1 MDLGIIAFKGILNTL
16 VRLIPL
22 SLYMGTIMSSL
33 MYDNKKAGLLLL
45 GFVLLEFISGGFLYI
60 NSNNMINNIQCGL
73 VKSSEGSSFNLPA
86 PVPTSVGFFVGFMIS
101 EMFLT
106 DEFKPTK
113 FYFLIMLLL
122 VSIWSRINVG
132 CHSLIESCM
141 AGLIGLFIGIA
152 YLNLFKESYI
162 EASYE
167 SLPKDIS
174 EKENKIYQL
183 LNLT

>member
-16 VRLIPL
+16 VRLTPL
-22 SLYMGTIMSSL
+22 SLYMGSIMSSL
-33 MYDNKKAGLLLL
+33 MYDNKRAGLLLL
-45 GFVLLEFISGGFLYI
+45 GFFLMELISGSYFMISKATNI
-60 NSNNMINNIQCGL
+60 NPQCGL
-73 VKSSEGSSFNLPA
+73 IKSSGGSSFNLPA

-106 DEFKPTK
+106 DAFKPTK

-141 AGLIGLFIGIA
+141 AGLIGLFMGVG
-152 YLNLFKESYI
+152 YLNLIKDSYI
-162 EASYE
+162 EAPYE
-167 SLPKDIS
+167 KLPNDIS
-174 EKENKIYQL
+174 SEENKIYQL
-183 LNLT
+183 LNLN